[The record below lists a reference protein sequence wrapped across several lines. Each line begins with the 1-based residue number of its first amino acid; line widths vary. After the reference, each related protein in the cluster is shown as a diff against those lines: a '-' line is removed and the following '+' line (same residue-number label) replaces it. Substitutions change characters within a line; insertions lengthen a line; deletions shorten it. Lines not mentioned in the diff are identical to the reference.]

1 MPLKGMGKAAV
12 GFVRQL
18 EDVGKNVSKYGRA
31 TRLSGIRSGSRPG
44 MMAGSTMKSAGGAI
58 GAMGRHPKTTMAVGG
73 LAGIGLAS
81 QMRTRTA
88 LSGGSVADM
97 TRQDT
102 MYNNRMRRGQSSALD
117 GLQPKSMGGYA

>member
-18 EDVGKNVSKYGRA
+18 EDVGKTVGRYGRA
-31 TRLSGIRSGSRPG
+31 TRVAGIQSGSRSQ
-44 MMAGSTMKSAGGAI
+44 MMAGSTIRGAGKAM

-81 QMRTRTA
+81 QMRSTTA
-88 LSGGSVADM
+88 LSGGSVANM
-97 TRQDT
+97 TRQNT
-102 MYNNRMRRGQSSALD
+102 MYNNRMRQGQSTALS
-117 GLQPKSMGGYA
+117 GLQPRSMGGYA